1 MSEHYVYIYLA
12 NDTPYYIGMGKGNR
26 MTAHHL
32 YVDVPALTEIAV
44 IGNMSK
50 QDAWDFETKL
60 VDHYGLACNNTGIL
74 KNLRRG
80 GKTSNSDW
88 YHSEQAKEKI
98 SAGNTGKVRTEAH
111 KKNYRKP
118 KTAKHAEK
126 IRQANLGRKPDGR
139 QLKGAIMTREYRW
152 FNNGITTKMCKP
164 GTEPSGFIR
173 GRKLMELEK

>member
-1 MSEHYVYIYLA
+1 MAEHYVYMYLA
-12 NDTPYYIGMGKGNR
+12 DDIPYYIGMGKGNR
-26 MTAHHL
+26 MTAYHL

-44 IGNMSK
+44 IRSSMTK
-50 QDAWDFETKL
+50 EDAWDLETKL

-98 SAGNTGKVRTEAH
+98 SAGNKGKVRTEAH

-118 KTAKHAEK
+118 KTAEHAEK

-139 QLKGAIMTREYRW
+139 YAKASATLKGKPWSQARRDAQNMKKQLKV
-152 FNNGITTKMCKP
+152 TTNDVA
-164 GTEPSGFIR
+164 
-173 GRKLMELEK
+173 